1 MRREKAAYR
10 GSDHP
15 IIAKIKAGEKMNFTP
30 EEIEVRKKAIFDS
43 MSPRAQKRI
52 LKLGYERW
60 DPFEAPKD
68 PIDIR
73 RDKSNRTSQMLV
85 REFLQSLPL
94 ESYSN
99 SYGRG
104 VLEMAV
110 GIINDDDRFI
120 GMYEFAIWHQ
130 ALLRNEGVLVSDND
144 ENGNPQ

>member
-1 MRREKAAYR
+1 MRF
-10 GSDHP
+10 S
-15 IIAKIKAGEKMNFTP
+15 P
-30 EEIEVRKKAIFDS
+30 EEIAARKRAIFDN

-52 LKLGYERW
+52 RKLGFDKW

-73 RDKSNRTSQMLV
+73 RDKSKRTSQMLV

-94 ESYSN
+94 ENYSN
-99 SYGRG
+99 SFGRG

-120 GMYEFAIWHQ
+120 GMYEFALWHHK
-130 ALLRNEGVLVSDND
+130 LLRKEGHVNESDD
-144 ENGNPQ
+144 APRP